1 MRKGIFDEV
10 VDCRSVHEHDDD
22 DLLLSVD
29 GMSLHGPG
37 VCKIEDIPD
46 ATAPLAAVFLVDN
59 K

>member
-29 GMSLHGPG
+29 GMLLHDPG
-37 VCKIEDIPD
+37 VCNIEDIPD